1 MTHRMQQRF
10 LFRAVVLVLALP
22 GAAEIIDR
30 IAVTVGTKV
39 ITESMVMEQIRLA
52 AFYDDK
58 EPDFSPASKR
68 KAADTLI
75 SQTLL
80 VQEMDDT
87 RYPEPAMSEVLQY
100 LKDIIMPRFPNEE
113 AYRKELA
120 RRRLTDEEVRR
131 FLQLMIRSVDF
142 IDLRFGRGQQV
153 SSNEIAAWYRDHFLP
168 EWMKSHPGKPAPPLD
183 DVSDEIETALLKQ
196 KTDAATEEWLKQAR
210 AGANIRYREEVF
222 Q

>member
-1 MTHRMQQRF
+1 MTGAIQRRF
-10 LFRAVVLVLALP
+10 LAWPALLALALP

-30 IAVTVGTKV
+30 IAATVGTKV

-52 AFYDDK
+52 AFYDNK
-58 EPDFSPASKR
+58 EPEFSPASKR
-68 KAADTLI
+68 KGADTLI

-87 RYPEPAMSEVLQY
+87 RYPDPPMSEVLQY

-153 SSNEIAAWYRDHFLP
+153 SSAEIAAWYRDQFLP
-168 EWMKSHPGKPAPPLD
+168 EYAKSHPGKPAPPLD
-183 DVSDEIETALLKQ
+183 DVSDQIETALLKQ